1 MVQKVAGRS
10 RDRAQFSPSSSKW
23 EPFSNQG
30 RIRQQKERDGLSVS
44 SVVPKIYWASKPHYP
59 YSF

>member
-10 RDRAQFSPSSSKW
+10 RDRAQFSPFDNWKSFCQFSSKW

-30 RIRQQKERDGLSVS
+30 RIRQQRERDGLRLS
-44 SVVPKIYWASKPHYP
+44 SVVPKI
-59 YSF
+59 